1 MARGPEG
8 CEELGSTQ
16 DRKQTWFGVLR
27 ERIGKNTV
35 GWDLHQ
41 RLQRDLVPSLS
52 LFNFFRA
59 LLALKGGGC

>member
-41 RLQRDLVPSLS
+41 KLEAPERSGAFSVTLQ
-52 LFNFFRA
+52 
-59 LLALKGGGC
+59 LL